1 MVRIAVRSR
10 MSQSVERAIQVLEM
24 LSQGPQRV
32 QDLAER
38 LDVHRTTA
46 FRLLADLEKGGLAR
60 RNDDGSYSVGYRL
73 AGLARAAIKQFDLR
87 SLARGHL
94 TSLSRDVGLAVHI
107 AMINTSGAFYADK
120 VEAGN
125 EIAMYSDIGKPI
137 RLTASAVG
145 KVLLAHLPT
154 GDRDRIVANYPIER
168 YTPTTITSREQI
180 LVQLDLIAKR
190 GWGVDNGEY
199 ESVNCLAV
207 PVRDAAGR
215 SRIAVSITAP
225 ASMYKVSELLDH
237 LPRLQAAADAVSLGL
252 GGEESPNHAIA

>member
-1 MVRIAVRSR
+1 
-10 MSQSVERAIQVLEM
+10 MSQSVERAIQVLEL
-24 LSQGPQRV
+24 LSEGPQLV
-32 QDLAER
+32 QNLAER

-46 FRLLADLEKGGLAR
+46 FRLLTDLEKGGLAR

-73 AGLARAAIKQFDLR
+73 AGLARAASKQFDLR

-120 VEAGN
+120 VEAG
-125 EIAMYSDIGKPI
+125 EMAPMYSDIGKPI

-145 KVLLAHLPT
+145 KVLLAHLPIR
-154 GDRDRIVANYPIER
+154 DRNRIVANSPVER

-180 LVQLDLIAKR
+180 LEQLDLIVKR
-190 GWGVDNGEY
+190 GWGTDNSEY
-199 ESVNCLAV
+199 ESVKCLAV
-207 PVRDAAGR
+207 PVWDAAGR

-225 ASMYKVSELLDH
+225 ASMYKISDLLSH
-237 LPRLQAAADAVSLGL
+237 LPRLQAAADAVSREL
-252 GGEESPNHAIA
+252 GGGGLRAKLV